1 MICRYDSP
9 IGPFTLISDGTALTG
24 LRCQPELRSQ
34 KVEESKSQSVEELK
48 SQRVE
53 GLKSQR
59 VEELRSQ
66 KVEES
71 KSQSVEESKSTKHLT
86 LNTKHLTLNTQHL
99 TLNTKHLTLNTQHLT
114 LFSDLGDVS
123 ASRCL
128 DLVCRWLDCYFSGH
142 CPDFLPPLALQG
154 TPFQRRVWRALMDI
168 PYGATTT
175 YGALARSVGCRSAQA
190 VGQAVG
196 RNPVA
201 IIVPCHRVVGSDGT
215 LTGYAYGLERKE
227 YLLKLESTVS

>member
-24 LRCQPELRSQ
+24 LRCEPELRSQ
-34 KVEESKSQSVEELK
+34 KVEEWKSQSVEESK

-59 VEELRSQ
+59 VEGLKSRSVEESKSQRVEGLRSQ

-71 KSQSVEESKSTKHLT
+71 KSTKHLI
-86 LNTKHLTLNTQHL
+86 LY
-99 TLNTKHLTLNTQHLT
+99 TKHLTLNTQHLT

-128 DLVCRWLDCYFSGH
+128 DLACRWLDCYFSGH

>member
-24 LRCQPELRSQ
+24 LRCEPES
-34 KVEESKSQSVEELK
+34 
-48 SQRVE
+48 
-53 GLKSQR
+53 KSQR
-59 VEELRSQ
+59 VEEW
-66 KVEES
+66 
-71 KSQSVEESKSTKHLT
+71 KSQSVEESISTFNIQLST
-86 LNTKHLTLNTQHL
+86 SNVAT
-99 TLNTKHLTLNTQHLT
+99 
-114 LFSDLGDVS
+114 
-123 ASRCL
+123 
-128 DLVCRWLDCYFSGH
+128 LVCRWLDLYFSGRK
-142 CPDFLPPLALQG
+142 PVFLPPIKLIG
-154 TPFQRRVWRALMDI
+154 TPFQRRVWQALMDI